1 MAAAT
6 RGRGRDGGLGARIL
20 EAALADAEERGW
32 WAVRLVEV
40 ADRLDIPSARVLDH
54 YRDKD
59 AIADAWF
66 WRGWD
71 AMLGPMPEGF
81 ERWTSERRIETCL
94 LAWFDALAPHR
105 RVTAEM
111 LRDKLHLSHP
121 HHWVPMIFNLSRT
134 IHLLREAAR
143 LPAAYGSRRA
153 QREEVALTLLF
164 LATLRTWV
172 RDDSPGEQR
181 TRDTL
186 RQRLETA
193 WRVLACPAR
202 GKLPTSSTACSYY

>member
-6 RGRGRDGGLGARIL
+6 RRRGRDGGLGARIL

-32 WAVRLVEV
+32 RAVRLVEI

-66 WRGWD
+66 RRGWD

-81 ERWTSERRIETCL
+81 ERWPPERRIEACL

-111 LRDKLHLSHP
+111 LRDKLHPSHP

-134 IHLLREAAR
+134 IPWLREAAR
-143 LPAAYGSRRA
+143 LPAAYGSRGA
-153 QREEVALTLLF
+153 QREEVALTLLL

-186 RQRLETA
+186 RRRLETA
-193 WRVLACPAR
+193 WRVLACSTR
-202 GKLPTSSTACSYY
+202 CKLPTSSTAC